1 MSAVQ
6 VIHVQA
12 AAPVIVPA
20 AQAAVECI
28 SNQEVELSW
37 QMQLSSLLFSLL
49 WYLPDM
55 RHRFLFKAKVPAV
68 AAVLES
74 RISRRKNWM
83 EPSLVRRP

>member
-1 MSAVQ
+1 MPEKPYKKKHMTSFQLIIMGFAGSAVSAVQ

-49 WYLPDM
+49 WYLPE
-55 RHRFLFKAKVPAV
+55 KAHT
-68 AAVLES
+68 
-74 RISRRKNWM
+74 NT
-83 EPSLVRRP
+83 